1 MGNRSS
7 GDSKKVGEEP
17 LPLEVSWEPYADTWL
32 ECPLWGG
39 LFIKF
44 PQDHF
49 GPCGQRLPKAFFGL
63 RWMILSPFR
72 IRLKLPLGEWSLGEL
87 LMALTVVGVS
97 IAAGIITFGTEEPS
111 GNVACV
117 PCALAFM
124 LASRNSIW
132 TLLLGLP
139 FERAIWWHQ
148 LNAWMAVALGFTHGL
163 SAGSNASGYVF
174 EGGMA
179 ALCVLAV
186 PFIRRKF
193 WEFFIRTH
201 WVLFIIVV
209 VAGAAHGAAGFGV
222 GVVFWMADV
231 CCRLF
236 YMAMYK
242 YPKQCKIQRL
252 PADVIRLSFPRG
264 SNFPYKA
271 GQYVFICIP
280 DISYL
285 EWHPFSISSAPHED
299 EVSVHVRVL
308 GDWTAQLYAL
318 ATRKDGGAVRAFLEG
333 PFGAPAVDLDAGE
346 YRHFLF
352 VSGGIGITPM
362 QAICNDLLHQFKT
375 AEGKRLPH
383 SFSPDLLARTGSSS
397 RDIWPEGI
405 AKAPNVDAAKR
416 DVLVADFYLTKA
428 RAEDRHSFANIK
440 PDLMPYLNFGRPVLK
455 DIFAQMEVL
464 ALMGEDEGGRRRKP
478 KVAVCVCGPTPL
490 VKDTYKGCLERSALG
505 KVQFDYHGEVF
516 EF

>member
-1 MGNRSS
+1 
-7 GDSKKVGEEP
+7 
-17 LPLEVSWEPYADTWL
+17 
-32 ECPLWGG
+32 
-39 LFIKF
+39 
-44 PQDHF
+44 
-49 GPCGQRLPKAFFGL
+49 
-63 RWMILSPFR
+63 
-72 IRLKLPLGEWSLGEL
+72 
-87 LMALTVVGVS
+87 
-97 IAAGIITFGTEEPS
+97 
-111 GNVACV
+111 
-117 PCALAFM
+117 
-124 LASRNSIW
+124 
-132 TLLLGLP
+132 
-139 FERAIWWHQ
+139 
-148 LNAWMAVALGFTHGL
+148 
-163 SAGSNASGYVF
+163 
-174 EGGMA
+174 
-179 ALCVLAV
+179 
-186 PFIRRKF
+186 
-193 WEFFIRTH
+193 
-201 WVLFIIVV
+201 
-209 VAGAAHGAAGFGV
+209 
-222 GVVFWMADV
+222 
-231 CCRLF
+231 
-236 YMAMYK
+236 MAMYK